1 MDWTAAAGKETERA
15 ANVFKA
21 EKGGGDK
28 KSECLV
34 KWRSKEHFSV
44 LRSPSVRRNS
54 LTTRCGPHRIVRF
67 LRSLERHKSKTME
80 GQEGRNPGTQERKDG
95 MPESQLLKEPT
106 NDGVGRGRVEANKS
120 RVPDFDFWEPS
131 PHWPFVQETRV
142 LSLS

>member
-1 MDWTAAAGKETERA
+1 MSREMAIERA
-15 ANVFKA
+15 
-21 EKGGGDK
+21 
-28 KSECLV
+28 LL
-34 KWRSKEHFSV
+34 V

-106 NDGVGRGRVEANKS
+106 NDGVGRGTGRGAQEPRPRFRFLGAISTLAVRS
-120 RVPDFDFWEPS
+120 RNPCIVSELID
-131 PHWPFVQETRV
+131 
-142 LSLS
+142 